1 VKLRRLEIENYGLFS
16 GAEFDFQDG
25 FQLIFGANEAGKS
38 TLLQAIR
45 EVLFGF
51 PTRTPY
57 AFASHAGE
65 MAATA
70 ALDMNDGTQLRYRRR
85 KGRKNEVVGKTEPA
99 GHDLD
104 AAALSRLLGGA
115 NLELY
120 EQVFGF
126 SLAELASGE
135 KSLQQANLNEALY
148 GGGLGGLA
156 NFQKVQSD
164 LKDESDGLFT
174 VRGTTKTVN
183 RLLKRIKDTTAEQRK
198 ATIKPTDYK
207 KQVAACDDLRDRV
220 EHLRASLEELQ
231 TRETHLQ
238 RIANSLT
245 PWLQLRAAR
254 QKLAEMDVP
263 EGFPPDAADQLARHK
278 TRRDEL
284 TDELAALEQDLEDK
298 SGELDQTQLNP
309 ELVTAEVQIRSLNQQ
324 LGEIAGFRRD
334 APAREGESNAIKS
347 QVLTKLRE
355 LNPDWDHSHLE
366 RFRTSLDQRQSV
378 EQLADQWSKL
388 TRRRAELA
396 ARRPDLEDDISRYR
410 ERLAELQDTETPERL
425 EEIVEAEAGY
435 KTNLSSQ
442 DQLQKESD
450 RLTREARKLID
461 RLNGPLQ
468 TQLDFAEH
476 LPVPLEASVVESQ
489 RRCDDAKEAVRLSKD
504 AVDQASRELWE
515 RQQELDQ
522 LDAREPV
529 PDRQQLMEQRDR
541 RNQGWGIIRRKYVE
555 AEPVE
560 DGEVAAW
567 TGSETASL
575 ADEYE
580 QAVSRADAV
589 ADERQDKAQSA
600 AQHDQL
606 TRAVARLGER
616 VEEAKSQLAE
626 SETAA
631 DAVQAEWTALWDVCP
646 FQPLTPDAMLQW
658 LRQYDE
664 LEKKQERLAD
674 VAQEQSRLQEE
685 IDSFETQLRSEFPE
699 STDTAKQLLTRARKA
714 VKTAHDN
721 ETRRQ
726 TYEDELK
733 KNAKELERLE
743 EEFGKLE
750 DQEAA
755 WQERWKA
762 VLAEFGFPTSWDVGV
777 ATKILSGLSEARSE
791 YEVTTSLD
799 ERIRA
804 MEGGIRDF
812 EQMVAELCQ
821 ALASDLADRP
831 PEFAVEQL
839 GQRLETARQSHQT
852 HKRLTGEIDKLAKR
866 VEAKQSQLKDAKAN
880 IQALFTTANV
890 ESEARFQQLADE
902 ARQKG
907 EFEQIASDAER
918 ELDIHRSTEPEDE
931 FQAELEQAD
940 ADSIAVERRRLEEE
954 IKTAKAAHDALFE
967 EKALADKARID
978 MEAASEAAGLAMDL
992 ESARSELVTAVDRW
1006 APLVLAQA
1014 LMRRAIDR
1022 FEREHQPA
1030 MLGEVERLFRQL
1042 TLERYVGIERK
1053 LDEQGTLMVV
1063 EQNGNRKEPAALST
1077 GTREQLY
1084 LAIRLAYI
1092 AHYCRDAEPLPIV
1105 MDDVLVNFDDDRAEQ
1120 TLVVLQEIAANVQIL
1135 FLTCHQHVVQLVQ
1148 RIRPDS
1154 ATTTLDSGTALK

>member
-16 GAEFDFQDG
+16 GTDFDFDDG

-51 PTRTPY
+51 PTRAHY

-70 ALDMNDGTQLRYRRR
+70 SLDMNDGTQLRYRRR

-135 KSLQQANLNEALY
+135 KSLQQANLAEALY

-156 NFQKVQSD
+156 SFQKVQSD
-164 LKDESDGLFT
+164 LKEEADGLFT
-174 VRGTTKTVN
+174 ARGTTKTIN
-183 RLLKRIKDTTAEQRK
+183 RLHKTIKNTATEQRK

-207 KQVAACDDLRDRV
+207 KQVAACDELHDQV
-220 EHLRASLEELQ
+220 EQLRASLDDRQ

-238 RIANSLT
+238 RIANALT
-245 PWLQLRAAR
+245 PWLQLQTAR
-254 QKLAEMDVP
+254 QELAELDVP
-263 EGFPPDAADQLARHK
+263 AGFPPDAADQLARLK
-278 TRRDEL
+278 TRCDEL
-284 TDELAALEQDLEDK
+284 TDELATFEQDLTDQR
-298 SGELDQTQLNP
+298 SELAEIQLNP
-309 ELVTAEVQIRSLNQQ
+309 EVVAAEEQIRLLNQQ
-324 LGEIAGFRRD
+324 VGEIAGFRRD
-334 APAREGESNAIKS
+334 VPAREAESKATRS

-355 LNPDWDHSHLE
+355 LNPEWDHSHLE

-378 EQLADQWSKL
+378 EELDDQWSKL
-388 TRRRAELA
+388 TRRRAELS
-396 ARRPDLEDDISRYR
+396 ARQPDLKDDISRFR

-425 EEIVEAEAGY
+425 ETIVEAEAGY
-435 KTNLSSQ
+435 RANLSSLG
-442 DQLQKESD
+442 QLQEEAG
-450 RLTREARKLID
+450 RLTRETRKLID

-468 TQLDFAEH
+468 TQLVFAEH
-476 LPVPLEASVVESQ
+476 LPVPLEASVVEFQ
-489 RRCDDAKEAVRLSKD
+489 HRCDDAKETVRRSKD
-504 AVDQASRELWE
+504 AVDQVSRELRE

-522 LDAREPV
+522 LDAKESV
-529 PDRQQLMEQRDR
+529 PDRQQLLEQRDR
-541 RNQGWGIIRRKYVE
+541 RDQGWDIIRRKYVE
-555 AEPVE
+555 AETVG
-560 DGEVAAW
+560 DDEVAAW
-567 TGSETASL
+567 TDSETASP

-580 QAVSRADAV
+580 QAVIRADAV

-600 AQHDQL
+600 AEHDQL
-606 TRAVARLGER
+606 TRSVTRLAER
-616 VEEAKSQLAE
+616 VEEAGAQLAE
-626 SETAA
+626 SEAA
-631 DAVQAEWTALWDVCP
+631 DDAVQAEWTALWAPCP

-664 LEKKQERLAD
+664 LEKTQERLAD
-674 VAQEQSRLQEE
+674 VAHEQSRVETE
-685 IDSFETQLRSEFPE
+685 ISSFETQLRAEFPDA
-699 STDTAKQLLTRARKA
+699 TDTTKHLLMRARKA
-714 VKTAHDN
+714 VKTAREN
-721 ETRRQ
+721 ETKRQ
-726 TYEDELK
+726 TYQDELR
-733 KNAKELERLE
+733 KNEKELERLE
-743 EEFGKLE
+743 KEFGKLAE
-750 DQEAA
+750 QEAA
-755 WQERWKA
+755 WQDRWQT

-791 YEVTTSLD
+791 YESTASLD
-799 ERIRA
+799 ERVRA
-804 MEGGIRDF
+804 MQDGIQEF
-812 EQMVAELCQ
+812 EQTVAELCQ
-821 ALASDLADRP
+821 TLASDLADRP

-839 GQRLETARQSHQT
+839 GQRLETARQSKQT
-852 HKRLTGEIDKLAKR
+852 QTRLTAEIEKLAKR
-866 VEAKQSQLKDAKAN
+866 VEAKRTQLEKAEAD
-880 IQALFTTANV
+880 IQALFTAANV
-890 ESEARFQQLADE
+890 ETESQFQQLAAE
-902 ARQKG
+902 ARRKG
-907 EFEQIASDAER
+907 ESEQAISDAER
-918 ELDIHRSTEPEDE
+918 ELSIHRSTEPEDE
-931 FQAELEQAD
+931 FQTELEQAD
-940 ADSIAVERRRLEEE
+940 ADSIAVERRRLDEE
-954 IKTAKAAHDALFE
+954 IKTAKAAYEALL
-967 EKALADKARID
+967 KDKVLADKARTD

-1014 LMRRAIDR
+1014 LMRRAIDK

-1042 TLERYVGIERK
+1042 TLDRYVGVETK
-1053 LDEQGTLMVV
+1053 LDAQKTLVVV
-1063 EQNGNRKEPAALST
+1063 EQNGSRKEPAALST

-1092 AHYCRDAEPLPIV
+1092 THYCRDAEPLPIV
-1105 MDDVLVNFDDDRAEQ
+1105 MDDVLVNFDDDRAVQ
-1120 TLVVLQEIAANVQIL
+1120 TLRVLQEIAANVQIL
-1135 FLTCHQHVVQLVQ
+1135 FLTCHQHVVQLVE

-1154 ATTTLDSGTALK
+1154 SCMTLATE